1 MSEDEANTPKPT
13 AQPAESPDPA
23 ADDDRAP
30 AEAELQAAAAPARF
44 RGMSQRLGGSLWA
57 GLALCLFAAGVAGV
71 LVWPDPV
78 SQMLTDAKAAVT
90 RVGRSPL
97 MLLGA
102 GAVIM
107 VIGIVVSPAGSRRIA
122 GENEGSLGNFA
133 WFSLMFCGGTLSGL
147 LIWATAEPLYHLLGN
162 PLLAKGQAETAA
174 ATAPAL
180 RLTLFHWA
188 LHPWALFALMGVAL
202 AWGASH
208 YRLPLRPSSALAPI
222 FNGKPPSWL
231 ALPVDGAIGALVL
244 WSLTVL
250 LGLGASQA
258 ETAYLVLS
266 GQDPATT
273 GLAAADAKARIAA
286 RAQGLTGDDLTAFLR
301 ATLAAPNSLLAVLGA
316 IGAVAALLAFTGLR
330 RGAGLLATLTVLATG
345 VFLAVVFTAGPALYI
360 VDTWINTLGDYLGH
374 LVNLSLMTRP
384 NQTAD
389 AWQGWWTLFYIA
401 TWMGMAPLVG
411 LLMASIS
418 RGRSVRAM
426 LFAGF
431 VAPAA
436 VTSLV
441 IGILGGAAL
450 HIELFG
456 DDGLIEPL
464 KQNPTFAL
472 YEMLKIF
479 APAED
484 GNGGLGL
491 LPAAAAIIQLAALL
505 AGATAGMVVLRHL
518 FGHGSRRIGLL
529 APLAMVLVI
538 AAAILLW
545 RTLGPAGWQSMR
557 VVLFLAGLP
566 AALFAI
572 AAVVAFLRPARTPA
586 DETVDAD

>member
-1 MSEDEANTPKPT
+1 M
-13 AQPAESPDPA
+13 
-23 ADDDRAP
+23 
-30 AEAELQAAAAPARF
+30 
-44 RGMSQRLGGSLWA
+44 
-57 GLALCLFAAGVAGV
+57 
-71 LVWPDPV
+71 
-78 SQMLTDAKAAVT
+78 
-90 RVGRSPL
+90 GRSPL
-97 MLLGA
+97 LLLGA
-102 GAVIM
+102 AAVVM
-107 VIGIVVSPAGSRRIA
+107 VIGIVVSPAGSRRID
-122 GENEGSLGNFA
+122 GKTEGRLGNFA

-188 LHPWALFALMGVAL
+188 LHPWALFALVGVAL

-222 FNGKPPSWL
+222 FNGKPPPWL

-266 GQDPATT
+266 GHDPATT
-273 GLAAADAKARIAA
+273 GLAAAEAKARIAA
-286 RAQGLTGDDLTAFLR
+286 RAQGLTGEDLTAFLR
-301 ATLAAPNSLLAVLGA
+301 TALAAPNSLLAVLGV
-316 IGAVAALLAFTGLR
+316 IGGFAALLAFTGFR

-345 VFLAVVFTAGPALYI
+345 LFLAVVFIAGPGLYI
-360 VDTWINTLGDYLGH
+360 VDTWINSLGDYLGN

-384 NQTAD
+384 NQTGD

-436 VTSLV
+436 ATTLV
-441 IGILGGAAL
+441 VGVLGGAAL

-464 KQNPTFAL
+464 KQNPTLAL
-472 YEMLKIF
+472 YEMLKTF
-479 APAED
+479 APAENA
-484 GNGGLGL
+484 NGGLAL
-491 LPAAAAIIQLAALL
+491 LPAAAALIQLAALL
-505 AGATAGMVVLRHL
+505 AGAAAGMVVLRNL
-518 FGHGSRRIGLL
+518 FAQGGRRFDLL
-529 APLAMVLVI
+529 APLAMLLVV

-572 AAVVAFLRPARTPA
+572 SAVVAFLRPARTPA
-586 DETVDAD
+586 GETVEAD